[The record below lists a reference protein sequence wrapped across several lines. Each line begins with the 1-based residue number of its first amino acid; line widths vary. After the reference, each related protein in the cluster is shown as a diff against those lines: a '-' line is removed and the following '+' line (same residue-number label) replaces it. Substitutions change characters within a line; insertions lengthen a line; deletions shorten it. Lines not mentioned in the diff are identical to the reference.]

1 MRFFRQNIGLKIL
14 SLVLA
19 LGLWS
24 IVRVI
29 GAPTGETPAQR
40 VFTLP
45 IMPSA
50 PSQPDLIARF
60 EQKEVTIT
68 LRGKRTVL
76 DRTGPGQINV
86 DVDLARRGPGVFLEK
101 VNVLAPG
108 GAEVSEVEPS
118 HIWVTISRRES
129 AQVPVRIQVVGKP
142 PAGFELGVPSVEP
155 RVVRVEGAEDDVEKV
170 AAVVAP
176 VNLSGA
182 SRNIAL
188 RARTLQPVNSSGIEV
203 PGVDVD
209 ADGVDVTIP
218 VTVAPKP
225 SQTDVDA
232 RNVQV
237 QESEGW
243 SYSTRVDPTTVTV
256 TGPPG
261 SPAPASVPLDPV
273 TFPHSDEPQ
282 TREVQVRPPD
292 GFNVVGDGK
301 VRVTVTPSR
310 EPEGP

>member
-1 MRFFRQNIGLKIL
+1 MRLFRQNIGLKIL
-14 SLVLA
+14 SLILA
-19 LGLWS
+19 MGLWS

-45 IMPSA
+45 IVPSA

-76 DRTGPGQINV
+76 DRIGPGQINV
-86 DVDLARRGPGVFLEK
+86 DVDLGRRGPGVFLEK

-129 AQVPVRIQVVGKP
+129 AQVPVRIQVVGRP
-142 PAGFELGVPSVEP
+142 PQGFELGVPAVEP
-155 RVVRVEGAEDDVEKV
+155 RIVKVEGAEDDVEKV

-182 SRNIAL
+182 SRNFSI

-203 PGVDVD
+203 PGVVVD
-209 ADGVDVTIP
+209 AEGVDVTIP
-218 VTVAPKP
+218 VSPAPKS

-237 QESEGW
+237 QESDGW
-243 SYSTRVDPTTVTV
+243 DYTTRVEPSTVTV
-256 TGPPG
+256 TGPAG
-261 SPAPASVPLDPV
+261 SPAPTSVPLDAV

-282 TREVQVRPPD
+282 SRAVRVRPPD
-292 GFNVVGDGK
+292 GFTVEGDGT

-310 EPEGP
+310 EPATP